1 MRFFRRLCV
10 DVRCCSLL
18 CEFDISTS
26 NIEQR
31 CVSFGDF
38 ALICVVHGCVITY
51 DGVVFRVILTTADN
65 YLEMSHHCIS
75 TGTIS
80 CLNIFSFGKRSLHIA
95 VRFFYNRQFSTI
107 PTRFSSPLVTFVNIV
122 LHTCR
127 EMVINN

>member
-31 CVSFGDF
+31 CDSFGDV
-38 ALICVVHGCVITY
+38 ALICVVHGCVLNH

-80 CLNIFSFGKRSLHIA
+80 CLNIFSFGKRSLQSV

-122 LHTCR
+122 
-127 EMVINN
+127 